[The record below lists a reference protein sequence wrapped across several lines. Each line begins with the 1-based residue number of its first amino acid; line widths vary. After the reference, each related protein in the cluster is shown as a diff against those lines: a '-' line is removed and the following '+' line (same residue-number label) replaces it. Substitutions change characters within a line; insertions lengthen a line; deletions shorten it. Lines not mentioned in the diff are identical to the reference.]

1 MKIDQ
6 EKIHPTNP
14 NLQWVERYG
23 ASGWEVKPCLN
34 NELPDL
40 LLVTNREQKIYH
52 KFTQPSGKIVHQ
64 GKKGEVKTAKRNE
77 KIKSKR

>member
-40 LLVTNREQKIYH
+40 LLVTNREQKI
-52 KFTQPSGKIVHQ
+52 
-64 GKKGEVKTAKRNE
+64 
-77 KIKSKR
+77 